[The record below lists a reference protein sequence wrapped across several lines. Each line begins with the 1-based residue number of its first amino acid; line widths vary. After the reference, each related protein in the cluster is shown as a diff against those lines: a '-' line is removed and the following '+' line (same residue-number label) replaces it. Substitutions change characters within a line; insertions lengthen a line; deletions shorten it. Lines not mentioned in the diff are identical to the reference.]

1 MGGRTAISRHQANA
15 TRQSQPVINGLLQ
28 LDVQDQQP
36 AIERNRPMTQ
46 SSISNTQ
53 SPISNDDPIE
63 FTISQLSRLLDIREP
78 TLRRHLHK
86 VDPKIKLQAPKRQ
99 QQLVQVIQWETV
111 IALHAQATPGGR
123 LARKLAWLIDYFG
136 DDP

>member
-1 MGGRTAISRHQANA
+1 
-15 TRQSQPVINGLLQ
+15 
-28 LDVQDQQP
+28 
-36 AIERNRPMTQ
+36 MTQ
-46 SSISNTQ
+46 LPIPTLQ
-53 SPISNDDPIE
+53 SPIPNNDPIE

-86 VDPKIKLQAPKRQ
+86 VDPKIKLQAPQRQ
-99 QQLVQVIQWETV
+99 QLAPLVQWETV
-111 IALHAQATPGGR
+111 VALHAQATPGGR